1 MIHLN
6 WHALWYFFFLCLANL
21 GSCVCVRWRWWLM
34 HARPQ
39 IHPAQILAQ
48 DLFHMFFARAGHN
61 KGVVDFFDVLRKNFS
76 PARCGKQ
83 YVCNCREAHT
93 EHGLLFFCEQG
104 VAAARILENR
114 FFITSMRRRGQNI
127 CQGIQ
132 RSMNDKICVCFF
144 GLEIGNTHM

>member
-21 GSCVCVRWRWWLM
+21 GSCVCAVALVAY
-34 HARPQ
+34 ART
-39 IHPAQILAQ
+39 PANTSRTNIGIG
-48 DLFHMFFARAGHN
+48 FISHVFRARAGHN

-93 EHGLLFFCEQG
+93 EHGLFFFC
-104 VAAARILENR
+104 ARGGCCKDIGKS
-114 FFITSMRRRGQNI
+114 FFYYIDAPPRPEYLPRNI
-127 CQGIQ
+127 
-132 RSMNDKICVCFF
+132 
-144 GLEIGNTHM
+144 EINER